1 MYAVVQTGGKQ
12 YRVTAGDTF
21 QVEKL
26 AGNAGDLVKLERVL
40 SLMNDGKPL
49 LGSPTIAGAIVE
61 AQIIKT
67 AKGDKV
73 LIFKKKRRHQ
83 YRRKNGHR
91 QTMTTLH
98 VTNITFNGTSIAKA
112 EPKKIEAEKPHNA
125 PSKPNAQAAT
135 APKKAAAAKKA
146 PAKKAVAEKKPAA
159 AKKPAA
165 KKAK

>member
-26 AGNAGDLVKLERVL
+26 AGNAGDVVKLERVL

-49 LGSPTIAGAIVE
+49 LGSPTIAGAVVE

-91 QTMTTLH
+91 QTLTTLH
-98 VTNITFNGTSIAKA
+98 VTNITFNGASIAKA
-112 EPKKIEAEKPHNA
+112 EPKKIDAEQKAAAPAAKKP
-125 PSKPNAQAAT
+125 AA
-135 APKKAAAAKKA
+135 KKAAAPAAAKKA
-146 PAKKAVAEKKPAA
+146 PAKKAAAEKKPA

-165 KKAK
+165 KKAKE

>member
-26 AGNAGDLVKLERVL
+26 AGNAGDMIKLERVL

-73 LIFKKKRRHQ
+73 LIFKKKRRKQ
-83 YRRKNGHR
+83 YRRTAGHR
-91 QTMTTLH
+91 SELTR
-98 VTNITFNGTSIAKA
+98 VRITDI
-112 EPKKIEAEKPHNA
+112 
-125 PSKPNAQAAT
+125 
-135 APKKAAAAKKA
+135 
-146 PAKKAVAEKKPAA
+146 VA
-159 AKKPAA
+159 
-165 KKAK
+165 

>member
-26 AGNAGDLVKLERVL
+26 EGNAGDVVKLERVL
-40 SLMNDGKPL
+40 SLMNNGKPL

-67 AKGDKV
+67 AKGEKV

-91 QTMTTLH
+91 QTLTTLH

-112 EPKKIEAEKPHNA
+112 DPKKIEAE
-125 PSKPNAQAAT
+125 T
-135 APKKAAAAKKA
+135 KAAAPAKAKKAGAPKAEKKAA
-146 PAKKAVAEKKPAA
+146 PAKKASAEKKPA